1 MSQTG
6 SVTFAYRYATPS
18 MLLRDE
24 LSLAT
29 SGGITEAGPAV
40 HPYFFTGFL
49 AEPGPAAQAL
59 LATAAIARAQY
70 HVAASVIRM
79 LRDPVVTSNADRL
92 RFESFSACCGVHARL
107 DLPPGAL
114 EAAPV
119 TSGTTNVDFNP
130 PMRAALA
137 GAVATAGQILLKVG
151 DEEVTAVTEQA
162 SVTERKVELPARW
175 VKGFGEVSALHA
187 RMRLV
192 AELTGP
198 DAQRFISS
206 LPRTARSPLWAVPAG
221 RTLSL
226 AGSARPGAACLAGP
240 ERLGEL
246 HPLLRFTKKLRV
258 YAPPSTGGAD
268 SGGAPLPAPSAL
280 PAASA
285 WELTLGGTGARLTLT
300 LSPEKYRGFSGE
312 GALLGALAVPETA
325 AGDAGLISLLLGW
338 GPVIDLAS
346 LTASANLSTE
356 RTVAGLAILASSGKV
371 GYDLTDAAYF
381 HRELPLG
388 ADVERVHP
396 RLADARELVA
406 AGKVT
411 LTEGGA
417 MSGDHRVRFGLGLG
431 RATGDTCTCPWWG
444 KHQGTRGP
452 CKHVLAARIALSGS
466 TAASGRTAAGQAR

>member
-1 MSQTG
+1 M
-6 SVTFAYRYATPS
+6 PS
-18 MLLRDE
+18 TLLRDE

-70 HVAASVIRM
+70 HVAASTIRM

-107 DLPPGAL
+107 DLPPDAL

-137 GAVATAGQILLKVG
+137 GAVATASQILLKVG

-162 SVTERKVELPARW
+162 SVTERKVALPSRW

-192 AELTGP
+192 AELAGP
-198 DAQRFISS
+198 DAQRFISC
-206 LPRTARSPLWAVPAG
+206 LPRTARGPLWAVPAG

-226 AGSARPGAACLAGP
+226 AGFPRPGAACLAGP

-246 HPLLRFTKKLRV
+246 RPLLRFTKKLRV
-258 YAPPSTGGAD
+258 YAPLGAD
-268 SGGAPLPAPSAL
+268 HADSDVAPLPARSAL

-312 GALLGALAVPETA
+312 GALLGALAAAETA
-325 AGDAGLISLLLGW
+325 AQDAGLISLLLGW
-338 GPVIDLAS
+338 GPVIELAS
-346 LTASANLSTE
+346 LTASAHLPAE
-356 RTVAGLAILASSGKV
+356 RTVAALAILASSGKV
-371 GYDLTDAAYF
+371 GYDLADGAYF

-406 AGKVT
+406 TGQVT

-417 MSGDHRVRFGLGLG
+417 VSGGHRVRFGPGQG
-431 RATGDTCTCPWWG
+431 ETTGDTCTCPWWG

-452 CKHVLAARIALSGS
+452 CKHVLAARIALSGK
-466 TAASGRTAAGQAR
+466 TALSDRSAAGQAR

>member
-1 MSQTG
+1 
-6 SVTFAYRYATPS
+6 VTLAYRYATPS
-18 MLLRDE
+18 VLLRDE

-49 AEPGPAAQAL
+49 AEPGTAAQAL

-70 HVAASVIRM
+70 HVAASTIRM

-107 DLPPGAL
+107 DLPPEAL
-114 EAAPV
+114 EATPV
-119 TSGTTNVDFNP
+119 TSGTTNVDFNL

-137 GAVATAGQILLKVG
+137 GAVATASQILLKVG
-151 DEEVTAVTEQA
+151 DQEVTAVTERA

-198 DAQRFISS
+198 DAQRFISR

-226 AGSARPGAACLAGP
+226 AASPRPGAACLAGP

-246 HPLLRFTKKLRV
+246 RPLLRFTKKLRV
-258 YAPPSTGGAD
+258 YAPPGAGRAG
-268 SGGAPLPAPSAL
+268 SGGPPLPASSAP
-280 PAASA
+280 PASSA
-285 WELTLGGTGARLTLT
+285 WELTLGGTGARFTLT

-312 GALLGALAVPETA
+312 GALLGALAAPGTA
-325 AGDAGLISLLLGW
+325 AEDAALMSLLLGW

-346 LTASANLSTE
+346 RAASANLSAE
-356 RTVAGLAILASSGKV
+356 RAVAALATLASSGKV
-371 GYDLTDAAYF
+371 GYDLTNAAYF

-388 ADVERVHP
+388 SDVERVHP

-406 AGKVT
+406 TGQVI

-417 MSGDHRVRFGLGLG
+417 MSGNHRVRFGPGSG
-431 RATGDTCTCPWWG
+431 GAAGDTCTCPWWG
-444 KHQGTRGP
+444 RHHGTRGP
-452 CKHVLAARIALSGS
+452 CKHVLAARIALSGG
-466 TAASGRTAAGQAR
+466 TAPSERAAAGQAR

>member
-1 MSQTG
+1 
-6 SVTFAYRYATPS
+6 VTPS
-18 MLLRDE
+18 VLLRDE

-29 SGGITEAGPAV
+29 SGGITEAGPAD

-59 LATAAIARAQY
+59 LATAAVARAQY
-70 HVAASVIRM
+70 YVAASTIRM

-107 DLPPGAL
+107 DLPPEAL
-114 EAAPV
+114 DAAPV

-130 PMRAALA
+130 PMRTALA

-162 SVTERKVELPARW
+162 SVTERKVALPARW

-198 DAQRFISS
+198 DAQRFIGS
-206 LPRTARSPLWAVPAG
+206 LPRTARGPLWAVPAG

-226 AGSARPGAACLAGP
+226 AGFPKPGAACLTGP

-246 HPLLRFTKKLRV
+246 HSLLRFAQKLRV
-258 YAPPSTGGAD
+258 YAPRGAGGTD
-268 SGGAPLPAPSAL
+268 PDGAQRPAPSAM

-285 WELTLGGTGARLTLT
+285 WELTLGRTGARLTLT

-312 GALLGALAVPETA
+312 GALLGALAAAETTVE
-325 AGDAGLISLLLGW
+325 DAGLISLLLGW
-338 GPVIDLAS
+338 GPVIELAS
-346 LTASANLSTE
+346 LTASANLSAE
-356 RTVAGLAILASSGKV
+356 RTVAALAILASSGKV
-371 GYDLTDAAYF
+371 GYDLADAAYF

-406 AGKVT
+406 TGQVA

-417 MSGDHRVRFGLGLG
+417 MSGGHRVRFGPGQAG
-431 RATGDTCTCPWWG
+431 AAGDMCTCPWWG

-452 CKHVLAARIALSGS
+452 CKHVLAARVALGGS
-466 TAASGRTAAGQAR
+466 TAPSDRSVAGQAR